1 MDDSERPG
9 SCTIEWN
16 PPGLTL
22 DDLAKFT
29 SLVLDLHNDVA
40 VPYVTEVLFGPG
52 SVLALPKAPLVTSI
66 RMGSPLVTQLLGSST
81 GLFSV
86 GMVGLILKHP
96 DRLGE
101 FLPRVGAGRYRGR
114 TERLDERLRYEERLQ
129 YVEDRAPVQTRGR
142 SIERFEERYRSI
154 ERSRSGRER
163 EQGNQSS
170 RDDQGRTQR
179 ERPDDQGRTQRER
192 PDDQGRTQRER
203 PDDQG
208 RTQRERP
215 DDQGRKRD
223 DRNPRRDGRDGRSR

>member
-1 MDDSERPG
+1 MARSRLLRILARRVKMDDSERPG

-29 SLVLDLHNDVA
+29 SLILDLHNDVA

-52 SVLALPKAPLVTSI
+52 SIVAPPKAPRVTSI
-66 RMGSPLVTQLLGSST
+66 RMGSPLITQLLGSST
-81 GLFSV
+81 GLFTV

-114 TERLDERLRYEERLQ
+114 TERLDERLRYEERLRYVEERLQ
-129 YVEDRAPVQTRGR
+129 YVEGRAPVQTRGR
-142 SIERFEERYRSI
+142 SIERFELRYRRSM

-163 EQGNQSS
+163 EPGNQSS
-170 RDDQGRTQR
+170 RDDQGRTER
-179 ERPDDQGRTQRER
+179 ERRDDQGRT
-192 PDDQGRTQRER
+192 
-203 PDDQG
+203 
-208 RTQRERP
+208 
-215 DDQGRKRD
+215 RD
-223 DRNPRRDGRDGRSR
+223 DRDPGRNDRSPRRDGRDGRSR